1 MRRHRKPHQ
10 QRALL
15 YTAIICAAASVNVAH
30 YKSTDYYYY
39 LPLQLL
45 QHKIT
50 QSILQYNSWAMY
62 RKYFLGILYRKNR
75 QTCENWGT
83 LTPRSSRTVHRMK
96 KWPTSETPWPLD
108 YNVEWTV
115 SLQCVLWAVG
125 WSEYGTCLA
134 PFSFKVFRGKL
145 PLNGKF
151 LKSSL

>member
-39 LPLQLL
+39 LPLLL